1 MRIENIM
8 KALEVTIQIRIII
21 YYCVQ
26 DLLAQ
31 RPGAQSFLPCPDL
44 TAASTAVVQVI
55 SNIGIATATANAQ
68 LEGVR

>member
-1 MRIENIM
+1 M
-8 KALEVTIQIRIII
+8 
-21 YYCVQ
+21 Q

-55 SNIGIATATANAQ
+55 TNIGFATATANAQ
-68 LEGVR
+68 LEGVKWCLLLESRSCSTLPS